1 MNSLKTIFW
10 IIILLV
16 VPGFMEANLLAQASK
31 VDALKKMVIDYNEFD
46 DRTTYQDSTSPS
58 TVDDNGIY
66 LSIFAHDHKKKP
78 AFISLKIRYYAD
90 EWLFIQSY
98 SFSIDGQ
105 RYSFRPIQV
114 FRDHDEKIWERSA
127 DVLDANIYR
136 IVKAIIKSKTARI
149 RFNGTQS
156 SDDREITDEEKQA
169 MKNVLDAYKE
179 LGGDFSFIAK

>member
-1 MNSLKTIFW
+1 MF
-10 IIILLV
+10 ILTAM
-16 VPGFMEANLLAQASK
+16 GFMKENLLAQAPK
-31 VDALKKMVIDYNEFD
+31 DNPLKKMVIDYDEFS

-90 EWLFIQSY
+90 KWLFIQSY
-98 SFSIDGQ
+98 SFSIDGE
-105 RYSFRPIQV
+105 RYSFTPIKV
-114 FRDHDEKIWERSA
+114 FRDNDEQIWERSA
-127 DVLDANIYR
+127 DVLDANIYK
-136 IVKAIIKSKTARI
+136 IVKAIIKSKTAKI
-149 RFNGTQS
+149 RFNGTES
-156 SDDREITDEEKQA
+156 IDDREITDEEKQA